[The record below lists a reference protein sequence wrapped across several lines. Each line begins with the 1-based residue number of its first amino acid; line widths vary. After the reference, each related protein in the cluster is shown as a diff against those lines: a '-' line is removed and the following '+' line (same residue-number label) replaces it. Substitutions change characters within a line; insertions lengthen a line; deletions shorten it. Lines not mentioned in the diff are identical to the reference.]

1 MLQVATWNI
10 NSLRVRLP
18 QVLAWLEQNP
28 VDVLGLQ
35 ETKLQDEDFP
45 QTELEAAGYNVLFTG
60 QRTYNGVAVIYRERS
75 FSTLA
80 TALPGL
86 EDPQKRVLCAADD
99 ELCFLNLYI
108 PNGSEV
114 GSEKYDYKLN
124 WLTHLHRYVN
134 SLLAEHPNLIV
145 VGDFNIAPEDRDVHD
160 PEAWRDKVL
169 FSEPEK
175 QAFRRL
181 LDHGLVDC
189 YRLFEQPEADYSWWD
204 YRAAAFRRNRG
215 LRIDHVLASRPL
227 AEVCRG
233 CHIDKGPRANERPSD
248 HAPVVAEFDL

>member
-1 MLQVATWNI
+1 MLRVATWNI

-18 QVLAWLEQNP
+18 QVLEWLQANP

-35 ETKLQDEDFP
+35 ETKLEDDNVPVAEF
-45 QTELEAAGYNVLFTG
+45 EAAGYRVLHAG
-60 QRTYNGVAVIYRERS
+60 QRTYNGVAIIYRDRELGL
-75 FSTLA
+75 LA

-86 EDPQKRVLCAADD
+86 EDPQKRLLCAADG
-99 ELCFLNLYI
+99 ELCFLNLYV

-114 GSEKYDYKLN
+114 GSDKYAYKLD
-124 WLTHLHRYVN
+124 WLTHLQRYVH
-134 SLLAEHPNLIV
+134 SLLAEHPNVMV

-169 FSEPEK
+169 FSEPER
-175 QAFRRL
+175 QAFRKL

-189 YRLFEQPEADYSWWD
+189 YRLFEPAEDGFSWWD

-215 LRIDHVLASRPL
+215 LRIDHILASRPL
-227 AEVCRG
+227 AERCRA
-233 CHIDKGPRANERPSD
+233 CRIDKGPRGNERPSD
-248 HAPVVAEFDL
+248 HAPVVAEFDR